1 MNHFW
6 FDHARTHARAHTHT
20 HTLNLLNI
28 AIKKYIFMDTAE
40 KDFHMYQE
48 PI

>member
-1 MNHFW
+1 MNNFW
-6 FDHARTHARAHTHT
+6 FDHARTRTHT
-20 HTLNLLNI
+20 HTKNVLNI